1 MQFHALFT
9 RGIKEFDKLYKD
21 DFSQPVNSAI
31 LENSNMEQR
40 KPYLELRNLSSGK
53 DLWCIVHSST
63 QRKTVFKGFVQRVI
77 EGANLNTHYMVVD
90 HCLEFPLRKV

>member
-53 DLWCIVHSST
+53 DL
-63 QRKTVFKGFVQRVI
+63 
-77 EGANLNTHYMVVD
+77 
-90 HCLEFPLRKV
+90 